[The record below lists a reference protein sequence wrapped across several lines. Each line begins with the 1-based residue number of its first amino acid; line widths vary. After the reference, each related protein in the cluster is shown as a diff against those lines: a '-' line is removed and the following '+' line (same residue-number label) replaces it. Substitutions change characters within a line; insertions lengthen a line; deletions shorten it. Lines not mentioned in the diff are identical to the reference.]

1 MTRLYIYNY
10 DGAEVSELVG
20 LLILSKLS
28 NLVEKSEAGLYRDDG
43 LLFLRNANGRR
54 TDITRKEIIRVFK
67 SIGFQIEIATNLK
80 SVNFLDVTLDLNT
93 GTHCPY
99 KKPNDTLL
107 YVHTSSNHPQQILKQ
122 LPKSIN
128 DRLSRNSSNK
138 TIFEKSKLE
147 YEEALRKSGYEKPIL
162 SFQPTKTTVTKRN
175 RPRNITW
182 FNPPFNK
189 NVSSNVAKT
198 FLKLIDKHFSTA
210 SNLHKIFNRNTV
222 KVSYSSTENVE
233 RIIKSHN
240 KSLQSPAPVTLPP
253 CNCRKKYECPLDGNC
268 RASSI
273 LYKCEATTPNFPKKV
288 YIGLTEKEFKTRYT
302 SHKQSINNKK
312 YAHSTTLS
320 SYVWDMKEKH
330 KITPSLKWSIL
341 RHVKSY

>member
-1 MTRLYIYNY
+1 M
-10 DGAEVSELVG
+10 
-20 LLILSKLS
+20 
-28 NLVEKSEAGLYRDDG
+28 
-43 LLFLRNANGRR
+43 
-54 TDITRKEIIRVFK
+54 
-67 SIGFQIEIATNLK
+67 
-80 SVNFLDVTLDLNT
+80 TLDLNT

-138 TIFEKSKLE
+138 TIFEKSKLK

-189 NVSSNVAKT
+189 NVSTNVAKT

-273 LYKCEATTPNFPKKV
+273 LYKCQATTPNFPKKV

-341 RHVKSY
+341 RQVKSYSNTSKQCPLCLIYVICCKYFS